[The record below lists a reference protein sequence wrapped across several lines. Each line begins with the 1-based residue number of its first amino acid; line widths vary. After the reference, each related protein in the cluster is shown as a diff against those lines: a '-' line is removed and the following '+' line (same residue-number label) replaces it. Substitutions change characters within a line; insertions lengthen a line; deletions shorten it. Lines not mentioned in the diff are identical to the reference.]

1 VVALFVPLLIIG
13 LLVFGA
19 ANSSVIRTQ
28 PRPALFDLPTAR
40 ALARTRRV
48 IASMSVP
55 EQYRSILNPRAF
67 EAAVAGGKPLLW
79 LASLAALAFAVT
91 R

>member
-13 LLVFGA
+13 VIAFGA
-19 ANSSVIRTQ
+19 AGTSLIRTQ
-28 PRPALFDLPTAR
+28 SRPALFSFPWAGAIDRLRQA
-40 ALARTRRV
+40 A
-48 IASMSVP
+48 ASQSMP
-55 EQYRSILNPRAF
+55 EQYRSILDIRAF
-67 EAAVAGGKPLLW
+67 EAAAAGGRPLIW